1 MSTAKL
7 YAKCLTALEVNAT
20 LHADAQRFSPTPLH
34 WKLIEATDSRNGLS
48 HLSTDPT
55 RLQDLAI
62 VLHVETGLIAHKSP
76 AVLDTVDPWSLLTAA
91 NWAARDVVRVSRKA
105 INTSWYSKHLKR
117 SAVERPSNKRIRM
130 KLRFSIEGLPA
141 LRARVVKNAKNW
153 AATQTFWDKYP
164 ETDEDK
170 KILKDYAD
178 LMARRH
184 LWEDKAIAEHLKKNP
199 IYDLITGEIRKD
211 IET

>member
-7 YAKCLTALEVNAT
+7 YAKCLTALEINAA

-34 WKLIEATDSRNGLS
+34 WKLIEATDSHHGLS
-48 HLSTDPT
+48 HTTIPVSLPN
-55 RLQDLAI
+55 LAI
-62 VLHVETGLIAHKSP
+62 ILHVETGLIAHKSP
-76 AVLDTVDPWSLLTAA
+76 AVLDAVDPWSVLTAA
-91 NWAARDVVRVSRKA
+91 TWSARDVIRVSRKA
-105 INTSWYSKHLKR
+105 INTSWYSKHLMR

-141 LRARVVKNAKNW
+141 LRARAVKNAKNW

-211 IET
+211 IEA

>member
-7 YAKCLTALEVNAT
+7 YAKCLTALEINAA
-20 LHADAQRFSPTPLH
+20 LHADAQRFSATPLH
-34 WKLIEATDSRNGLS
+34 WKLIEATDSHHGLS
-48 HLSTDPT
+48 HTTVPVSLPH
-55 RLQDLAI
+55 LAI
-62 VLHVETGLIAHKSP
+62 ILHVETGLIAHKSP
-76 AVLDTVDPWSLLTAA
+76 AVLDAVDPWSLLTAA
-91 NWAARDVVRVSRKA
+91 NWGARDVIRVSRKV
-105 INTSWYSKHLKR
+105 INTHWYAKHLKR

-141 LRARVVKNAKNW
+141 LRARAVKNAKNW
-153 AATQTFWDKYP
+153 AGTQTFSDKYP

-170 KILKDYAD
+170 KIRKDYAD